1 MSDFEKNNL
10 EEQDEEMTVTLT
22 LDDGS
27 TVECIVLT
35 IFEANNGNDYIALLP
50 IEGPEAESGEVFLY
64 RYSEDAE
71 GNPDLA
77 NIEDDEEFE
86 IVSDAF
92 DEFLDEQEFDEL
104 VEEEDEE

>member
-10 EEQDEEMTVTLT
+10 EEQDEEMNVTLT

-27 TVECIVLT
+27 TVECVVLT
-35 IFEANNGNDYIALLP
+35 IIEANNGNDYIALLP

-64 RYSEDAE
+64 RYTEDAE
-71 GNPDLA
+71 GNPNLE

-104 VEEEDEE
+104 VEEDEE

>member
-35 IFEANNGNDYIALLP
+35 IFEASNGNDYIALLP

-64 RYSEDAE
+64 RYNEDAD

-92 DEFLDEQEFDEL
+92 DEFLDAQEFDEL
-104 VEEEDEE
+104 VEDDE

>member
-10 EEQDEEMTVTLT
+10 EEQDEEMNVTLT

-27 TVECIVLT
+27 TVECVVLT
-35 IFEANNGNDYIALLP
+35 IIEANNGNDYIALLP

-64 RYSEDAE
+64 RYTEDAE
-71 GNPDLA
+71 GNPNLE

-104 VEEEDEE
+104 VEEDDE

>member
-1 MSDFEKNNL
+1 MSDFNNNIP
-10 EEQDEEMTVTLT
+10 EQEEEMTVTLS

-27 TVECIVLT
+27 TVECVVLT

-50 IEGPEAESGEVFLY
+50 ISGPEAETGEVFLY

-104 VEEEDEE
+104 VEDDEE

>member
-10 EEQDEEMTVTLT
+10 EEQDEEMNVTLT

-27 TVECIVLT
+27 TVECVVLT
-35 IFEANNGNDYIALLP
+35 IIEANNGNDYIALLP

-64 RYSEDAE
+64 RYTEDAE
-71 GNPDLA
+71 GNPNLE

-104 VEEEDEE
+104 VEEED